1 MRRKGVK
8 YPHGWTLVDEN
19 IENVERVKLD
29 LKTQR
34 ELGCLVG
41 EHVFLE
47 YPWAYVHRDVVTKLA
62 KSPDSSLSVFRE
74 DIEIYEADTFLVGYS
89 SIQLNSDEFVICL
102 TVEARNL
109 VRQRNK
115 NITRFIWSKIIN
127 RVIKAAR
134 SWKPLGSD
142 SEVDETFVRNSRQFL
157 EVEIVLPGKHLN
169 SSRTLRDR
177 NANDSRDSYA
187 QLVNEGEKFENVDR
201 KCICRAVQTCL
212 QPREAFVQTCPEY
225 PKNAWTQYTY
235 EDILSE
241 FMVENTEEEEDQ
253 SKEDSEKND
262 ENNSQEKDAAQS
274 EENEEPGEK
283 TALELFLEARSQE
296 MIRVIKCNAAINLYI
311 DDIDSLSTEK
321 EDISTISKISV
332 FHEQVSFADL
342 NIITANRFISD
353 VSLHPKLTEYVAILY
368 TSNPKFLNSNQED
381 KCTKK
386 NEFQTRVLLWKLDD
400 PLRPKLALQ
409 DHREVYSISFCLHDD
424 NLLIGGCSTGQLVI
438 WNIEDFLNNRDNRNV
453 KLETSTRD
461 NLPVFRPIFVS
472 DKHRSHR
479 LPVRKIQWI
488 PAKHE
493 TEPNGNLTKS
503 SVSSGL
509 KLLTASEDCTV
520 AVWNI
525 SVLSRPFTQGAEDS
539 DEPFQPDSRVKI
551 QSSNENSQFTP
562 LCFCFPSVSAQRDE
576 GSADANKYDATEKD
590 RATKYLWIGCAEG
603 LITCT
608 WNNTLEEDLNIVRCS
623 YAHNGPVTEITR
635 SFYLQNVLLT
645 VGGQVFAIWSDDHV
659 DSPLFWRRTLSWY
672 TSCCWANEPGVFLVG
687 SQDGNLEIW
696 NIKNESNQPT
706 FTQVVSLQSI
716 SYLTLLDS
724 PVLSDGGFKMI
735 GVGDGG
741 GLFRAFAEPD
751 VSRDESMVGRMDWFE
766 EYVWRET
773 RKKKLFASWQ
783 SDFLAND
790 PVVVAKRLA
799 RKEEQVKREA
809 EEAREKFRREQE
821 ERLRLQAEKRARS
834 APIPKHVAWKSK
846 EFDRMKEV
854 LLSKKNLVPSEL
866 EEKRIPLVALQAERE
881 ARLRKVRDKID
892 HRNDYFLNALSAKFP
907 KFLEPKVEDLE
918 LKESISVERGKS
930 VEYYVQKFDEIRCK
944 ANEMLANNLAS

>member
-19 IENVERVKLD
+19 IENVERVRLD
-29 LKTQR
+29 PKTQR

-41 EHVFLE
+41 KHVFLE
-47 YPWAYVHRDVVTKLA
+47 YPWAYVHRDIVTKLA
-62 KSPDSSLSVFRE
+62 RSPDSSLSVFRE
-74 DIEIYEADTFLVGYS
+74 DIEIYEAETFLVVMLS
-89 SIQLNSDEFVICL
+89 SL
-102 TVEARNL
+102 TKA
-109 VRQRNK
+109 
-115 NITRFIWSKIIN
+115 TR
-127 RVIKAAR
+127 
-134 SWKPLGSD
+134 
-142 SEVDETFVRNSRQFL
+142 ETS
-157 EVEIVLPGKHLN
+157 
-169 SSRTLRDR
+169 
-177 NANDSRDSYA
+177 
-187 QLVNEGEKFENVDR
+187 
-201 KCICRAVQTCL
+201 
-212 QPREAFVQTCPEY
+212 VQTCPEY
-225 PKNAWTQYTY
+225 PKNAWTQYTH

-241 FMVENTEEEEDQ
+241 FMVENTEEEEDR

-262 ENNSQEKDAAQS
+262 ENKSQEKDAAQS

-321 EDISTISKISV
+321 EDASTTFKISV

-342 NIITANRFISD
+342 NIITANRHVSH
-353 VSLHPKLTEYVAILY
+353 VSLHPKSAEYVAILY

-381 KCTKK
+381 RCTKK

-409 DHREVYSISFCLHDD
+409 DHREIYSISFCPHDD

-438 WNIEDFLNNRDNRNV
+438 WNIEDFLNNRDNRTV
-453 KLETSTRD
+453 KLGTLTRD
-461 NLPVFRPIFVS
+461 NLPVFRPILVS
-472 DKHRSHR
+472 DKRRSHQ
-479 LPVRKIQWI
+479 LPVRTIQWI
-488 PAKHE
+488 QAKHE

-503 SVSSGL
+503 SVSSSL

-525 SVLSRPFTQGAEDS
+525 SVLSRPFTQGADDS
-539 DEPFQPDSRVKI
+539 DQPFQPDSRMKI
-551 QSSNENSQFTP
+551 QSSTESLQFTP
-562 LCFCFPSVSAQRDE
+562 LCFCFPSVNAQRDE
-576 GSADANKYDATEKD
+576 SSADANKYDATEKD

-608 WNNTLEEDLNIVRCS
+608 WENTLEKDSDIV
-623 YAHNGPVTEITR
+623 G
-635 SFYLQNVLLT
+635 
-645 VGGQVFAIWSDDHV
+645 
-659 DSPLFWRRTLSWY
+659 
-672 TSCCWANEPGVFLVG
+672 CCWANEPGVFLVG

-696 NIKNESNQPT
+696 NIKNESNQPI
-706 FTQVVSLQSI
+706 FTQVVSLESI
-716 SYLTLLDS
+716 SCLTLLDS

-790 PVVVAKRLA
+790 PVLVAKRLA

-809 EEAREKFRREQE
+809 EEARERFRREQE

-834 APIPKHVAWKSK
+834 APIPKDVAWKSK
-846 EFDRMKEV
+846 QFDRMKEV

-907 KFLEPKVEDLE
+907 KLLEPRVEDLE
-918 LKESISVERGKS
+918 FKESISVERGKS
-930 VEYYVQKFDEIRCK
+930 VEYYVRKFDEIRCK
-944 ANEMLANNLAS
+944 AKEMLTNNLAS